1 MRVVSLVPSATEIVA
16 RIGGL
21 DLLVGRSHECERP
34 GAVRRLPALTRP
46 RTSYSPEA
54 GAGAIDWAVTEG
66 IAGAGSLYVLD
77 EEMLRRLDPD
87 VVLTQDLCGV
97 CSIDLVSVR
106 SALSMPKHSGRR
118 CEIVS
123 LHPET
128 FEAVLDDHLTVGRA
142 IGLEA
147 EAGRAV
153 FELRGRWLE
162 AESYVNP
169 YTEGPV
175 VGFLEWTDPLYIAG
189 HWVAQMIERAG
200 GRHPLNECV
209 ARPGAGAGAGLQSG
223 QRVAGRSIRV
233 PGEVFAASRPEFL
246 VICPCGLPL
255 EQAKIEAARLRERV
269 WWGDLPAVKA
279 GRVAVVDGRWFS
291 QPGPSLVDCFAWL
304 VGWLNDRPELMPRD
318 LPWALLGD
326 G

>member
-21 DLLVGRSHECERP
+21 DLLVGRSHECDRP
-34 GAVRRLPALTRP
+34 DAVRGLPALTRA
-46 RTSYSPEA
+46 RTSYNP
-54 GAGAIDWAVTEG
+54 GAGGGAIEHDAAREME
-66 IAGAGSLYVLD
+66 AAGSLYTLD
-77 EEMLRRLDPD
+77 ADLLRRLRPD
-87 VVLTQDLCGV
+87 VVLTQDLCAL
-97 CSIDLVSVR
+97 CSIDSASLRSVLEGM
-106 SALSMPKHSGRR
+106 AGGAA
-118 CEIVS
+118 EVVS

-128 FEAVLDDHLTVGRA
+128 FEDVLDDHLAVGRA
-142 IGLEA
+142 IGLED
-147 EAGRAV
+147 EAGAAV

-175 VGFLEWTDPLYIAG
+175 VGFLHWTDPLYIAG
-189 HWVAQMIERAG
+189 HWVVQMIERAG

-209 ARPGAGAGAGLQSG
+209 VRPGSGSGSGLQGG
-223 QRVAGRSIRV
+223 QRVADRSVRV
-233 PGEVFAASRPEFL
+233 PEAVFAASRPEYL

-255 EQAKIEAARLRERV
+255 EQAMVEAARLRERE
-269 WWGDLPAVKA
+269 WWCELPAVRA

-291 QPGPSLVDCFAWL
+291 RPGPSLVDCFVWL
-304 VGWLNDRPELMPRD
+304 VGWLNDRPELMPD
-318 LPWALLGD
+318 DVPWARLEG

>member
-21 DLLVGRSHECERP
+21 DLLVGRSHECDRP
-34 GAVRRLPALTRP
+34 GDVRRLPALTRP
-46 RTSYSPEA
+46 RTSYNA
-54 GAGAIDWAVTEG
+54 GAGGGAIEHDAAREME
-66 IAGAGSLYVLD
+66 AAGSLYTLD
-77 EEMLRRLDPD
+77 ADLLRRLRPD
-87 VVLTQDLCGV
+87 VVLTQDLCAL
-97 CSIDLVSVR
+97 CSIDSGSLGSVLEEMG
-106 SALSMPKHSGRR
+106 SVDV
-118 CEIVS
+118 VS

-128 FEAVLDDHLTVGRA
+128 FEAVLDNHLTVGRA

-147 EAGRAV
+147 EAGEAV
-153 FELRGRWLE
+153 FELRGRWLG

-175 VGFLEWTDPLYIAG
+175 VGFLEWADPLYIAG
-189 HWVAQMIERAG
+189 YWVAQMIERAG

-209 ARPGAGAGAGLQSG
+209 ARPGAGAGAGLQGG
-223 QRVAGRSIRV
+223 QRVAGRSVRV

-246 VICPCGLPL
+246 VICPCGLSL

-291 QPGPSLVDCFAWL
+291 RPGPSLVDCFAWL
-304 VGWLNDRPELMPRD
+304 VGWLNDRPELMAGD
-318 LPWALLGD
+318 VPWALLGD